1 MSNKWNSI
9 LNFVFFERLNDFI
22 NKVVYEKEASFS
34 LCKTCWNSMLKVIF
48 GIFQFNLFLIW
59 NVIWEAEIA

>member
-9 LNFVFFERLNDFI
+9 LNFVFFECLNDFI

-34 LCKTCWNSMLKVIF
+34 LYKTCWNSMLKVIF